1 MIGLTQQVDLDG
13 KAVAARYLDRIKLIT
28 VRQT

>member
-13 KAVAARYLDRIKLIT
+13 KVVAARYLNRIKLIT
-28 VRQT
+28 VR